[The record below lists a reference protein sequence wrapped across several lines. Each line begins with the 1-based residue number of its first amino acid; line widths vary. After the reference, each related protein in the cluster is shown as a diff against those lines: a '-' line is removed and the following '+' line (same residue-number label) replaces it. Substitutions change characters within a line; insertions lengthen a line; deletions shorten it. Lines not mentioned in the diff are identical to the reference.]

1 MASFGGGRRGTPH
14 GNTSNP
20 ADDELA
26 AAVARL
32 PAAQREVVSLKND
45 GGLT

>member
-1 MASFGGGRRGTPH
+1 MTPD
-14 GNTSNP
+14 GDTSNP